1 MSVQGT
7 VDRMNK
13 KTSGQTKVSSS
24 SWFKGH
30 SRNSLEAIKK
40 CHIFH
45 LLEIIIYT
53 HVFVNSTSFF
63 LPALNFIQKQNQHS
77 LMLFSHWAERLN
89 LVYHALFSNLCSRL
103 LRLVDTYLT
112 QKLCSFTNVLLAVF
126 SSLS

>member
-30 SRNSLEAIKK
+30 SRNSLEAMKE

-45 LLEIIIYT
+45 LLETIIHVYT
-53 HVFVNSTSFF
+53 HMFVNSTSSF
-63 LPALNFIQKQNQHS
+63 LPALNFIQKQNRQA
-77 LMLFSHWAERLN
+77 LMLFNHWAE
-89 LVYHALFSNLCSRL
+89 SRL
-103 LRLVDTYLT
+103 SR
-112 QKLCSFTNVLLAVF
+112 
-126 SSLS
+126 SL